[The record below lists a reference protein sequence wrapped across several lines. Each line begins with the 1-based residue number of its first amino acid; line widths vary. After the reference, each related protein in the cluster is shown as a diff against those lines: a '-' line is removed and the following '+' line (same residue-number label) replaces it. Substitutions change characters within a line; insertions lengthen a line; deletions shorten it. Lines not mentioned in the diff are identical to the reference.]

1 MRFLVVFFWI
11 WYNKLED
18 IVEKRICKEKKVWVS
33 VVDVEQSQT
42 HGFVRIVACLW
53 SRTLRYPGLY
63 YDIPDHSLLCPLS
76 SLQMR
81 GSDDPQLLLLLYNP
95 FNHSFLCQSG
105 YSQSASP
112 PATTVY
118 ESHPAVIQPL
128 RRIHTALRADAD
140 SPSCQDFPERVQEV
154 RYRLRR
160 AIPQTSRRCQAVH

>member
-1 MRFLVVFFWI
+1 MLYIPLYMSRRIQPSPSVLRSVRNTESEVSEDPFPLSSSHSSLLRLSTVFQV
-11 WYNKLED
+11 LP
-18 IVEKRICKEKKVWVS
+18 S
-33 VVDVEQSQT
+33 PS
-42 HGFVRIVACLW
+42 
-53 SRTLRYPGLY
+53 GLY

-154 RYRLRR
+154 LYRLRR
-160 AIPQTSRRCQAVH
+160 AIPQTSRRCQAVR